1 MKSYKKQRGMTMV
14 TIAAGLA
21 LLAFFVMIA
30 ITLVPV
36 YLENFSVSSHV
47 SRLGKDSRSKEM
59 TKEEIRK
66 TLLKRFGIDDV
77 KNVERQDIII
87 SDIPGGYNI
96 EVDYEV
102 RKSFL
107 GNIDVVVYFTE
118 TAEVK
123 K

>member
-1 MKSYKKQRGMTMV
+1 MNNYNKQRGVTMV

-21 LLAFFVMIA
+21 LLAFFVLIA

-36 YLENFSVSSHV
+36 YIENFSVSSHV
-47 SRLGKDSRSKEM
+47 SRIGKDVRASEA

-77 KNVERQDIII
+77 KSVERQDISIT
-87 SDIPGGYNI
+87 DIPGGYQV

-102 RKSFL
+102 RKHFL
-107 GNIDVVVYFTE
+107 GNVDVVIYFTE

-123 K
+123 